1 MRANRSKDTKPEV
14 KVRSLLWAAGYRYRL
29 HRRDLPGNPDIV
41 FPGRRKVVF
50 VHGCF
55 WHQHEGCRRA
65 NVPKSR
71 QGYWLAKLARN
82 GARDAAARQALA
94 ATGWDVYVV
103 WECALKTS
111 DDLMRQLREFLG

>member
-1 MRANRSKDTKPEV
+1 M
-14 KVRSLLWAAGYRYRL
+14 
-29 HRRDLPGNPDIV
+29 
-41 FPGRRKVVF
+41 VF

-71 QGYWLAKLARN
+71 QGYWHAKLARN

-94 ATGWDVYVV
+94 AAGWDVYVV
-103 WECALKTS
+103 
-111 DDLMRQLREFLG
+111 